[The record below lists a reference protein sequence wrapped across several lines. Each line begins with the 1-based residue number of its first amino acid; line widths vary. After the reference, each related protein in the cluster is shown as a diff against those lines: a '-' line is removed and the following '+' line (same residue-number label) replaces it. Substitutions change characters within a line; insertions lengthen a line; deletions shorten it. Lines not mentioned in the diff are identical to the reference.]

1 MHAFIAIVLLTSQ
14 NSFHS
19 DSQTFLSEELSEEIQ
34 IQGRTARQG
43 KRGSFQ
49 LVLLESDLESQ
60 FGVPVGARDKIPRK
74 DLYDWLC
81 KVRLEKHRERCKL
94 MEENLLDATEKDHAT
109 HKYFDHLLAHN
120 ITEAK
125 VEFERMYRWI
135 LGNR

>member
-1 MHAFIAIVLLTSQ
+1 M
-14 NSFHS
+14 

-60 FGVPVGARDKIPRK
+60 FGVPVGDSDKIPRK
-74 DLYDWLC
+74 DWYDWLC
-81 KVRLEKHRERCKL
+81 KVRLEKHREHCKL